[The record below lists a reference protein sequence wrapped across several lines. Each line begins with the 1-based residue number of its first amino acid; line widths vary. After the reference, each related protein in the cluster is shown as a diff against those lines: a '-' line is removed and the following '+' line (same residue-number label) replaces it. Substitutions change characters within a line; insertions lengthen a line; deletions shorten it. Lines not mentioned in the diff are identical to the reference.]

1 MADTITDLL
10 VGLGVKVQ
18 PQTIETIK
26 AFDKYVRKATLTVKA
41 WSKQDAGLNKV
52 SASILTMTRAMKGLN
67 AQLEALGKNQTALNA
82 LSKVKIVNTGDKGGL
97 VRAGMDSAAREEARA
112 AKSAEIA
119 ERRRKQE
126 EARNAASKAREERRA
141 ERLAQAQERRDAR
154 VAERARMANKRAF
167 EEEIALNNRRRN
179 LEASAQAREDQRR
192 VQAMYRSTRENQKAA
207 KREGTTQAR
216 NIALL
221 EKHRNKLQSIGAS
234 SSAVD
239 KAALA
244 YMRERDAIREA
255 AALTGDHAGAV
266 RALAAAEKKYADA
279 LARDHA
285 KSDKM
290 RIKAA
295 KETTTFMDNLSAAKG
310 PLMAVVG
317 LLTAMGTAAVGA
329 AYGIGKLGVALAEN
343 SLAVAQDAL
352 KIERQAKMFGL
363 TAKAYQT
370 LRYQMGL
377 FGVDQRDI
385 SDLFGQ
391 LAQMVKAAAEGGKTA
406 SDVFKTLGLDAKE
419 MLNMKPEDQIYAIA
433 DAAGKVENVTKRTAA
448 LSSLVGE
455 DLAKKVGPLW
465 VQGSKYMR
473 QMSEQAERLGV
484 VMSEK
489 DIDAAR
495 NLTTAWV
502 KMTTTLDGIRISLG
516 NKLIPIL
523 TNLADRVLAWY
534 KVNEEII
541 AQGIDNFAKTA
552 TAAFKE
558 LGKAGDYLDRIFG
571 GMDGFFEFVD
581 KLKIAALS
589 FAAASTA
596 MALFLGSAV
605 TVPLAW
611 FTAFALVLQDIYIW
625 MTGGISVIGM
635 WVDKMKQS
643 EGLLGSIVRLYTA
656 WGAVAEATFAWIV
669 FGLNEIALALKPVTD
684 MFGYLFGYVFGSMA
698 SSAELVLGK
707 MLDMLTNIVD
717 KMVTAVSYIA
727 KVMGNPVDFNATT
740 TTKNEVV
747 GDDYSDGQS
756 FDDTDFSA
764 PVKSSASM
772 PFSNVFAPKA
782 PPMPAP
788 SASSR
793 QASAGSN
800 VVINIGGPTINGS
813 NLSEA
818 QLRTLFSQYAEEN
831 GRQVQ
836 QSLVGMPV

>member
-192 VQAMYRSTRENQKAA
+192 VQATYRSTRENQKAA
-207 KREGTTQAR
+207 KREGTAQAR

-255 AALTGDHAGAV
+255 AALTGNHAGAV

-279 LARDHA
+279 LARDAA

-295 KETTTFMDNLSAAKG
+295 KETTSFMDNLSAAKG

-363 TAKAYQT
+363 SNKAYQT
-370 LRYQMGL
+370 LRHTMGL

-385 SDLFGQ
+385 SDMFGQ
-391 LAQMVKAAAEGGKTA
+391 YAQMIKAGAEGQKTA
-406 SDVFKTLGLDAKE
+406 SEAFKTLGMDAKA
-419 MLNMKPEDQIYAIA
+419 LLKLSPEEQIYALA
-433 DAAGKVENVTKRTAA
+433 DATTKVGNATKRTAA
-448 LSSLVGE
+448 ISTMLGE
-455 DLAKKVGPLW
+455 DLAKKAGPMLIL
-465 VQGSKYMR
+465 GSQYMKD
-473 QMSEQAERLGV
+473 MAEQAERLGAI
-484 VMSEK
+484 MTDK
-489 DIDAAR
+489 DIDGAR
-495 NLTTAWV
+495 QLTTAWV
-502 KMTTTLDGIRISLG
+502 KLTTIIKGATLSLG
-516 NKLIPIL
+516 NKLIPVL
-523 TNLADRVLAWY
+523 TNLADRLLAWY
-534 KVNEEII
+534 DVNDEII
-541 AQGIDNFAKTA
+541 AQGIDDFAKTA
-552 TAAFKE
+552 TDAFTE
-558 LGKAGDYLDRIFG
+558 LGKAGDYVDRIFG

-581 KLKIAALS
+581 KLKIAAMIMAG
-589 FAAASTA
+589 FALAATA
-596 MALFLGSAV
+596 LGTPLLIPLGFLGAI
-605 TVPLAW
+605 
-611 FTAFALVLQDIYIW
+611 ALVLQDIYIW
-625 MTGGISVIGM
+625 MTGGVSIFGEWIEKITFF
-635 WVDKMKQS
+635 D
-643 EGLLGSIVRLYTA
+643 GLIASLSKLLTA
-656 WGAVAEATFAWIV
+656 WGQVGRAALAWIS
-669 FGLNEIALALKPVTD
+669 FGLNEIALFLKPVTD
-684 MFGYLFGYVFGSMA
+684 MFSYLFGYVFGSMA
-698 SSAELVLGK
+698 ASAEFVLGE
-707 MLDMLTNIVD
+707 MLDTITSIVD
-717 KMVTAVSYIA
+717 RMVELVSTLA
-727 KVMGNPVDFNATT
+727 KLMGMPPDFKATATT
-740 TTKNEVV
+740 ENVTV

-756 FDDTDFSA
+756 FDETAFSA

-782 PPMPAP
+782 PSMPAP

-836 QSLVGMPV
+836 QSLIGLPV